1 MLIASFDDGTVAGV
15 FDRTKNTPRANEM
28 GEIGKANYSS
38 LWFAASRS
46 NGLHGKSETVQLNPP
61 GTLASVRRGGMAEK
75 TAKCEAYVKR
85 KFPLA
90 G

>member
-46 NGLHGKSETVQLNPP
+46 NGLHGKSETVLPAALRL
-61 GTLASVRRGGMAEK
+61 LAIIK
-75 TAKCEAYVKR
+75 I
-85 KFPLA
+85 
-90 G
+90 

>member
-38 LWFAASRS
+38 L
-46 NGLHGKSETVQLNPP
+46 
-61 GTLASVRRGGMAEK
+61 
-75 TAKCEAYVKR
+75 
-85 KFPLA
+85 
-90 G
+90 